1 MESFGTIVAHVYT
14 SRAQIPV
21 QGATV
26 AVTQKSS
33 EGRHTLLAVR
43 ISDINGRIA
52 PIQLPT
58 PGPEAGLSPGGQIPF
73 LQVDLWVEAKGFE
86 MLTIEDLQ
94 VFPGTQTIQNLELI
108 PLVEYAPPQNQGVL
122 VQVPPQNL

>member
-1 MESFGTIVAHVYT
+1 LESFGTLVAHVYT

-26 AVTQKSS
+26 AVTQKTP
-33 EGRHTLLAVR
+33 GNHHNLLAVR
-43 ISDINGRIA
+43 TSDINGRIA
-52 PIQLPT
+52 PIRLPT
-58 PGPEAGLSPGGQIPF
+58 PGAEAGLSPGGQLPF

-94 VFPGTQTIQNLELI
+94 IFPGIQTIQNLELI
-108 PLVEYAPPQNQGVL
+108 PLLEYAPPQNQGAL
-122 VQVPPQNL
+122 VQVPPQDL